1 VRDSRALLGI
11 EGVEDGVGHRFDGMC
26 DGGLWMERGNPREPV
41 DNVARR
47 LWRRAFSAR
56 AARIRLLV
64 IPGEL
69 ASGGEIR
76 RRRSLGI
83 FLSVGRVFMT
93 DALSTTC

>member
-1 VRDSRALLGI
+1 VRQRL
-11 EGVEDGVGHRFDGMC
+11 VDGT
-26 DGGLWMERGNPREPV
+26 RESV
-41 DNVARR
+41 DNVAAR
-47 LWRRAFSAR
+47 LWRRAFSAS

-83 FLSVGRVFMT
+83 FLAGQRSLFMT
-93 DALSTTC
+93 DTLSTTC

>member
-1 VRDSRALLGI
+1 MHES
-11 EGVEDGVGHRFDGMC
+11 
-26 DGGLWMERGNPREPV
+26 V
-41 DNVARR
+41 DNVAAR
-47 LWRRAFSAR
+47 LWRRGFSAG

-83 FLSVGRVFMT
+83 FLSVGRPARSLFMT